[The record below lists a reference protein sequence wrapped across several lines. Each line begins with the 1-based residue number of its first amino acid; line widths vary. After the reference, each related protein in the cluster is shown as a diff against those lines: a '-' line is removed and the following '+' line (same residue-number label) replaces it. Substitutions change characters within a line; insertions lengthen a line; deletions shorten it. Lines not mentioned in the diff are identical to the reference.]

1 MLFPEP
7 VINEQWQGMEHF
19 QPSAHL
25 QLNHISIFNEVKS
38 AIDMK
43 GKKPAHNSAPAPK
56 LDS

>member
-1 MLFPEP
+1 
-7 VINEQWQGMEHF
+7 MEHL